1 MTMRGV
7 ISRKAMGW
15 VFTAAAVAALA
26 AAPAEAQSVPISG
39 TELAIELEA
48 EAARLQGRADRWAD
62 AASLYVAAAGH
73 RQHEDPQARQNL
85 FTAANLYHQVGDL
98 PAAMAALESA
108 GVRALSAG
116 DAVLAAQMFANA
128 AQIADEAG
136 LRNDER
142 RLRTRAAD
150 VAYTIQEGGPTRS

>member
-1 MTMRGV
+1 MSGV
-7 ISRKAMGW
+7 TKGMKTMGW
-15 VFTAAAVAALA
+15 VVVTAAAAGAFA
-26 AAPAEAQSVPISG
+26 AAPAQAQTEPISG
-39 TELAIELEA
+39 TELAIGLEA
-48 EAARLQGRADRWAD
+48 EAARLQTSADGWAD

-73 RQHEDPQARQNL
+73 RQHEDPQARQDL
-85 FTAANLYHQVGDL
+85 FLAANLYHQIGDL

-116 DAVLAAQMFANA
+116 DGVLAVQMFANA

-136 LRNDER
+136 LRNDAR

-150 VAYTIQEGGPTRS
+150 VASAVRADGSTRS